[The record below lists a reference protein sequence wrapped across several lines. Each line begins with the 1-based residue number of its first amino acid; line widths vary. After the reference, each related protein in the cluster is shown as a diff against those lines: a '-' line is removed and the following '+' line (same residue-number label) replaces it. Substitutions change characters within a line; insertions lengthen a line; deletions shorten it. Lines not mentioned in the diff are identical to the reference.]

1 MSTVQV
7 KRIYD
12 PKNETDGFRILVD
25 RLWPR
30 GLKREEANVDEW
42 LKGVAPSTDLRKWF
56 NHDPEKWEEFRQD
69 YTFELRHCMSSV
81 HDLVDRIKKHK
92 TVTLLYAA
100 NDEKYNH
107 VVVLEKFINNL
118 MQSN

>member
-1 MSTVQV
+1 MSILHI
-7 KRIYD
+7 KRIYE
-12 PKNETDGFRILVD
+12 PKNEADGFRILVD

-30 GLKREEANVDEW
+30 GLKRDEACVDEW

-69 YTFELRHCMSSV
+69 YTFELRHGMSSV

-92 TVTLLYAA
+92 TVTLLYASS
-100 NDEKYNH
+100 EGEFNH
-107 VVVLEKFINNL
+107 VIVLEKFINNL
-118 MQSN
+118 MKS